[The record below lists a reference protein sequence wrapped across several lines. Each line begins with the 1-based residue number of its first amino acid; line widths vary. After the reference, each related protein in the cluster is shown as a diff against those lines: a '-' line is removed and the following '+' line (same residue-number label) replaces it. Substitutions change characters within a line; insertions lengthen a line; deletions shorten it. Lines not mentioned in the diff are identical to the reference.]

1 MIHDPG
7 KIVKAF
13 CNKCDEAYKCWEIR
27 RQLFDQNPDK
37 EILRQSR
44 HSSLFTLLLDITQD
58 HWILQLKKLHDP
70 EKYFGGYNL
79 SMEYVIKN
87 SGLCGPVLSQ
97 LISYKNA
104 MESLSDIFKE
114 PRNKILSHNDLDTI
128 MNGKDLGTFN
138 KGEDE
143 IYFDA
148 LKKFVNLLHENVVG
162 CPYPFY
168 ELMENDV
175 AFFMH
180 DFKRGLI
187 TDG

>member
-1 MIHDPG
+1 
-7 KIVKAF
+7 
-13 CNKCDEAYKCWEIR
+13 
-27 RQLFDQNPDK
+27 
-37 EILRQSR
+37 
-44 HSSLFTLLLDITQD
+44 
-58 HWILQLKKLHDP
+58 
-70 EKYFGGYNL
+70 
-79 SMEYVIKN
+79 
-87 SGLCGPVLSQ
+87 
-97 LISYKNA
+97 